1 MTIYFSG
8 SISGGRADVALYGSI
23 VELLKA
29 EGYRVLAG
37 AVAADVTIPV
47 GGYVIGANDLI
58 YRTELTV
65 TNHRDVV
72 QYIRMEMIKD
82 GARSDY
88 AIVPIMPRETRF
100 FENGLLGTSRTQQ
113 TNIGALRF
121 TTLKSFDF
129 HDEEHPFDPEGKI
142 EVHAYIVADRG
153 RLGQNGSTRQE
164 MAGIPSSEYHAREA
178 VFVGVEHG
186 IRHYTNVGIT
196 NLHPTQTVTFF
207 VEFQYHTPVPV
218 VVPPMTLVQMRVSQ
232 VPQGGRSV
240 RVYPEWSLLDD
251 TSDRATPWVSYAS
264 TVNKVTGDAFS
275 GTRVPAGITYEP

>member
-1 MTIYFSG
+1 MIVARV
-8 SISGGRADVALYGSI
+8 RAAL
-23 VELLKA
+23 LL
-29 EGYRVLAG
+29 LAMVSAFPLFAAIG
-37 AVAADVTIPV
+37 ADVTVPV
-47 GGYVIGANDLI
+47 GGYVLAPNDLI

-65 TNHRDVV
+65 TNHRDVT
-72 QYIRMEMIKD
+72 QYLQMEVVRD
-82 GARSDY
+82 GTSSVY
-88 AIVPIMPRETRF
+88 AVVPLEPRETRF
-100 FENGLLGTSRTQQ
+100 FDHGLLSSAA
-113 TNIGALRF
+113 NSKVSIIGALRF

-129 HDEEHPFDPEGKI
+129 HDDDHPFDPEGKI
-142 EVHAYIVADRG
+142 EVHAFIVADRG

-164 MAGIPSSEYHAREA
+164 MAGIPSSEYFAREA

-251 TSDRATPWVSYAS
+251 TSDRATPWVAYAS
-264 TVNKVTGDAFS
+264 TVNKVTGDAFT